1 MIFDALKSKAASLKS
16 DSRVRK
22 LVLACHKLLSEK
34 GEASGASLARET
46 LALYSEL
53 DSDQRV
59 RFFKILALE
68 FSPDPAEVLT
78 AATAY
83 AQNPSAENL
92 AALTRVTEPPRQE
105 LLRRFN
111 RAPGGTQGI
120 VRMRERLLDALR
132 KDAELSQVDADFRH
146 LLSSWFNP
154 GFLRLVRVDW
164 SAPAA
169 LLEQLIKHEAVHEIR
184 GWNDLHRRLEQDRR
198 CFAFFHPVMPDEPLI
213 FVEVALV
220 KDMAA
225 EIGPLLDVDATPANP
240 RDCKTAVFYSIS
252 NCQPGLRGV
261 SLGNFLIKQVVD
273 QLTQEFP
280 RLKTF
285 CTLSPV
291 PGFRDWL
298 KEKVARGFAPQYR
311 IPSEVF
317 ASLAQVE
324 AKLGDALGAGVA
336 ELRLQEKRISALRD
350 ELLCLVSAYLTGV
363 GEPDGMPGDPV
374 ARFHLYNGAKRDRL
388 NWSADVSDKGLRQS
402 LGLMVNYVYEPRRI
416 EYNHEQFVRGVT
428 VASAD
433 VARRLS

>member
-22 LVLACHKLLSEK
+22 LVLACRKLLSEK
-34 GEASGASLARET
+34 GEASGASLAGET
-46 LALYSEL
+46 LALYAEL

-68 FSPDPAEVLT
+68 FSPDPGKVL
-78 AATAY
+78 ASATAY
-83 AQNPSAENL
+83 AQNPSAKNL
-92 AALTRVTEPPRQE
+92 AALTRITEPPRQE

-111 RAPGGTQGI
+111 RAPGGTQAI
-120 VRMRERLLDALR
+120 VSMRERLLDALR

-154 GFLRLVRVDW
+154 GFLRLLRVDW
-164 SAPAA
+164 YAPAA

-220 KDMAA
+220 RDQAS
-225 EIGPLLDVDATPANP
+225 EIGPLLDVDSATANP
-240 RDCKTAVFYSIS
+240 RDCSTAVFYSIS

-280 RLKTF
+280 RLKRF

-298 KEKVARGFAPQYR
+298 KGKAARGFEPQYR

-317 ASLAQVE
+317 AALAQVE
-324 AKLGDALGAGVA
+324 AKLGDTLGVGVA
-336 ELRLQEKRISALRD
+336 EIRLQEKRISALRN

-363 GEPDGMPGDPV
+363 GEPDGLSGDPV
-374 ARFHLYNGAKRDRL
+374 ARFHLHNGAKLDRL
-388 NWSADVSDKGLRQS
+388 NWGADASDKGLRQS

-428 VASAD
+428 VASKD
-433 VARRLS
+433 VTGRLS